1 MKESAWSLLPS
12 RVDMSTNS
20 SPDPSA
26 PIPDW
31 ALGQAM
37 NGLDEQD
44 NSGRDER
51 ARQLVRDFEDER
63 HDEDDDPEQGG
74 EA

>member
-1 MKESAWSLLPS
+1 MPA
-12 RVDMSTNS
+12 NCS
-20 SPDPSA
+20 SDPGA

-37 NGLDEQD
+37 DGLDEED
-44 NSGRDER
+44 SEGRDER
-51 ARQLVRDFEDER
+51 ARELLHEFHDER
-63 HDEDDDPEQGG
+63 HDEDDDPDQGG

>member
-1 MKESAWSLLPS
+1 MPA
-12 RVDMSTNS
+12 NS

-26 PIPDW
+26 PLPDW

-37 NGLDEQD
+37 NGLDD
-44 NSGRDER
+44 KDSAGRDER
-51 ARQLVRDFEDER
+51 AGQLVQDFEDER
-63 HDEDDDPEQGG
+63 HDEDDDPDQGG